1 MVALTASAIGAIAK
15 IITPITTDLY
25 KTAKNGAKTALNRWQ
40 EQQFP
45 KRLSRKI
52 GSISIVRTLWRPDD
66 DVSLLTFYYSPK
78 ISSHNPNK
86 NASINYISDIG
97 MENIVIQGIVGQG
110 KSILLRYLALQE
122 TKREGIARLPVFI
135 ELRTLQNNFTLRDA
149 IYKTLSSYEIDID
162 HEAFDHLAASGKLVL
177 LLDAFDEL
185 DESQVRG
192 TLTEISYLARRYEEM
207 QIVVTS
213 RPENEIQKVPGFKI
227 ARINPLTEND
237 YRPFLTKMGLAATKN
252 AAVVEAIRNSP
263 SGLANLIT
271 TPLMLTLVVIVYE
284 SEKEI
289 PPTLPEFF
297 EKLFHIV
304 LTKHDRLKDGFN
316 RKRHSG
322 LSDKKLQDLFESF
335 CFMAIQNGYGR
346 SLSAEQFS
354 KTFKQAIE
362 YTEEC
367 RCDQDKFQADIVKV
381 ACLMLQEGVD
391 TTTFLHKSL
400 MEYYAAA
407 FIKHSTDEVAEL
419 FYREVCA
426 NPKPWREVV
435 RFLEN
440 IDSYRYSKNFALPQ
454 IAAARESYLQ
464 ELSDRTPASL
474 ISFFGKKEQS
484 NYTTYEKLAN
494 SQDEYYIAFYG
505 SMLDQTYFSETLG
518 SLLIH
523 AIFASLPHR
532 AKKSKV
538 EEILGAEIDEISP
551 IKIPFYRIIEYGD
564 INSFFEAVTNYENW
578 LNRQEDIAN
587 TIISRNEKRKDIF
600 KRTES

>member
-1 MVALTASAIGAIAK
+1 MAVLTASAIGAIAK
-15 IITPITTDLY
+15 IISPITTDLY
-25 KTAKNGAKTALNRWQ
+25 KTAKDGAKTALSRWQ

-66 DVSLLTFYYSPK
+66 DVSLLTFYYPPK
-78 ISSHNPNK
+78 VNSHNLK
-86 NASINYISDIG
+86 ENASINFISDIG
-97 MENIVIQGIVGQG
+97 TENIVIQGIVGQG
-110 KSILLRYLALQE
+110 KSILLRHLALQE
-122 TKREGIARLPVFI
+122 TKRENVARLPVFI
-135 ELRTLQNNFTLRDA
+135 ELRTLQKDFTLRDA

-162 HEAFDHLAASGKLVL
+162 HGAFDHLASSGKLVL

-213 RPENEIQKVPGFKI
+213 RPENEIQKVPGFMVV
-227 ARINPLTEND
+227 RINPLTEND

-335 CFMAIQNGYGR
+335 CFMAIQNGCGR

-354 KTFKQAIE
+354 KAFKQAIE
-362 YTEEC
+362 YTEDC
-367 RCDQDKFQADIVKV
+367 RCDQDKFHADIVKV

-407 FIKHSTDEVAEL
+407 FIKHSTDEVVEL
-419 FYREVCA
+419 FYQEVCE
-426 NPKPWREVV
+426 NPRPWREVV

-440 IDSYRYSKNFALPQ
+440 IDNYRYSKNFALPQ
-454 IAAARESYLQ
+454 IKASRESYLK
-464 ELSDRTPASL
+464 ELNNTPASFV
-474 ISFFGKKEQS
+474 SFFGKKEES
-484 NYTTYEKLAN
+484 SYTTYEKLTN
-494 SQDEYYIAFYG
+494 TQDEYYVAFYG
-505 SMLDQTYFSETLG
+505 PMLDQTYFSETLG
-518 SLLIH
+518 SFLIS
-523 AIFASLPHR
+523 AIFESLPHR
-532 AKKSKV
+532 AKKSTV
-538 EEILGAEIDEISP
+538 EEILGAKIDGVEP
-551 IKIPFYRIIEYGD
+551 IKIPFYKVIEYGD
-564 INSFFEAVTNYENW
+564 INVFFEAVKRYEAW
-578 LNRQEDIAN
+578 LDSQEIIAN
-587 TIISRNEKRKDIF
+587 TIISQSERRKNIF
-600 KRTES
+600 SKK